1 MPHDWNCYLAT
12 VNGKLA
18 SIFLD
23 LGVRSEIPDRKRIW
37 LLWIWVQLKSPR
49 PDGLSDDSE
58 FDSLI
63 ALDKRIAQALSQKC
77 NGVLAGT
84 ITTQG
89 RREFYFYGEDP
100 ENLETAV
107 AETKKVF
114 QTYQFEWG
122 SRQDSEWRQYLDVL
136 YPSEEQFQRI
146 TNGKVLDA
154 LSSEGDS
161 LTAPRDTAHWA
172 YFKDDEGR
180 AGFKSAVTLLGYRID
195 SESEDLDDEYP
206 KGICIVRL
214 QSVNRAEIDEAVVEL
229 YRIARKFHG
238 SYDGWECQ
246 VV

>member
-1 MPHDWNCYLAT
+1 MPHDWNCYLT
-12 VNGKLA
+12 NVNGKLA

-23 LGVRSEIPDRKRIW
+23 LGLRSEIPDRNRLW

-63 ALDKRIAQALSQKC
+63 ALDKRIAQALNQKC
-77 NGVLAGT
+77 KGLLAGT

-100 ENLETAV
+100 ENLESAV
-107 AETKKVF
+107 LETNKVF

-122 SRQDSEWRQYLDVL
+122 SQQHSEWRQYLDVL
-136 YPSEEQFQRI
+136 HPSEEQLQRML
-146 TNGKVLDA
+146 NGNVLEV
-154 LSSEGDS
+154 LRSEGDA
-161 LTAPRDTAHWA
+161 LTAPRDVTHWA
-172 YFKDDEGR
+172 YFKDDGDR
-180 AGFKSAVTLLGYRID
+180 AGFGSAVTLLGYRID
-195 SESEDLDDEYP
+195 SESEDRDDEYA
-206 KGICIVRL
+206 KGICVVRL
-214 QSVNRAEIDEAVVEL
+214 QSVNRAELDEAVVEL
-229 YRIARKFHG
+229 YRIARKFRG